1 MKPWDNPT
9 ILTACEMAPSIREL
23 GWEPD
28 YDFAVRIEK
37 REEVA
42 QQLDDLVVTMKEA
55 VAMDIRIQINPKDPY
70 LPEKCCCSVSIYHPN
85 NKSIRAAVHA
95 ARKERLRL
103 SAISATSSE
112 QWQTTTTATGDSVW
126 LGIEPYA
133 ALYTHGDRCEFVF
146 RVGTYRAPVSLVET
160 FATDLGLSILRNA
173 HSVQCLRVQ
182 VDGKVETRQFAQKFF
197 SLDAWK
203 EAFPSLRS
211 VYLGREYGFDSM
223 FDLSPHLLKHVRG
236 LEVDAENCQCDEREP
251 AAARQ
256 IESMIRNKE
265 CGIEEVRF
273 EPWLLW
279 QEELFDDTLRRV
291 RSFRCE
297 LASEEDV
304 DLLAGSFERTKADA
318 DHLVRLRFDDSWATR
333 FRAKSTVERILRS
346 RPNLHILNLGITVP
360 MSTFVVLY
368 PVFASSILTTL
379 KLRVAVETAVEDKTL
394 ADGVEMLLQHPT
406 IRDLDLTVQHDSNIR
421 KTSQMEGDSVYHF
434 ERCVAEGLRST
445 SLRRFR
451 LTVKGCGEA
460 SIAAITKMYEGAR
473 ENWSLMDI
481 RVEGALWLPWS
492 SEWRDPFRPLS
503 FPLSAFDFISSRN
516 QHFSRVLMLDENTV
530 PPGLWPLILK
540 WCPFCEESY
549 SQSILFS
556 VLTLRPHIVKGKVE
570 TSIDVDNV
578 DGPSP
583 KRTRIN

>member
-1 MKPWDNPT
+1 MT
-9 ILTACEMAPSIREL
+9 QSIGEL
-23 GWEPD
+23 GREAD
-28 YDFAVRIEK
+28 HVLAVRIKK

-42 QQLDDLVVTMKEA
+42 QRLEAIVAAMKEA
-55 VAMDIRIQINPKDPY
+55 VAMDIRIDASHSETFLSQ
-70 LPEKCCCSVSIYHPN
+70 KCFCSVSIYHPN
-85 NKSIRAAVHA
+85 NESISA

-103 SAISATSSE
+103 SAISTSSE

-133 ALYTHGDRCEFVF
+133 ALYTHGDRTEFVF
-146 RVGTYRAPVSLVET
+146 EVGTFMAPVSLVES

-182 VDGKVETRQFAQKFF
+182 VHVAQKFF

-236 LEVDAENCQCDEREP
+236 LEVDAENCQCDEAEP
-251 AAARQ
+251 AAVGQ
-256 IESMIRNKE
+256 IENMIRNKE
-265 CGIEEVRF
+265 YGIEEVRF
-273 EPWLLW
+273 AAWLLRH
-279 QEELFDDTLRRV
+279 EELLDDTLRRV

-318 DHLVRLRFDDSWATR
+318 DHLVCLRLDDNSWATR

-360 MSTFVVLY
+360 MPTFVVLC

-379 KLRVAVETAVEDKTL
+379 KLRVDLETAVEDKTL

>member
-203 EAFPSLRS
+203 EAFPSL
-211 VYLGREYGFDSM
+211 
-223 FDLSPHLLKHVRG
+223 
-236 LEVDAENCQCDEREP
+236 
-251 AAARQ
+251 
-256 IESMIRNKE
+256 
-265 CGIEEVRF
+265 
-273 EPWLLW
+273 
-279 QEELFDDTLRRV
+279 
-291 RSFRCE
+291 
-297 LASEEDV
+297 
-304 DLLAGSFERTKADA
+304 
-318 DHLVRLRFDDSWATR
+318 
-333 FRAKSTVERILRS
+333 
-346 RPNLHILNLGITVP
+346 
-360 MSTFVVLY
+360 
-368 PVFASSILTTL
+368 
-379 KLRVAVETAVEDKTL
+379 
-394 ADGVEMLLQHPT
+394 
-406 IRDLDLTVQHDSNIR
+406 
-421 KTSQMEGDSVYHF
+421 
-434 ERCVAEGLRST
+434 
-445 SLRRFR
+445 
-451 LTVKGCGEA
+451 
-460 SIAAITKMYEGAR
+460 
-473 ENWSLMDI
+473 
-481 RVEGALWLPWS
+481 
-492 SEWRDPFRPLS
+492 
-503 FPLSAFDFISSRN
+503 
-516 QHFSRVLMLDENTV
+516 
-530 PPGLWPLILK
+530 
-540 WCPFCEESY
+540 
-549 SQSILFS
+549 
-556 VLTLRPHIVKGKVE
+556 
-570 TSIDVDNV
+570 
-578 DGPSP
+578 
-583 KRTRIN
+583 